1 MKTLES
7 RLNEKLDKSGD
18 CWVFTGTKSHGYGL
32 IWVGRTGTHGTAEY
46 YRQHGLKPAHRA
58 AYELWVGP
66 IPEGMVIC
74 HRCDNPPCC
83 NPDHLF
89 PGTYV
94 ENMQDCSR
102 KGRLAQQK
110 RIPTKAIGFS
120 QEGNEIK

>member
-1 MKTLES
+1 MQTLES
-7 RLNEKLDKSGD
+7 RFNAKLDKSGD
-18 CWVFTGTKSHGYGL
+18 CWLWTAGKYGRGYGHFY
-32 IWVGRTGTHGTAEY
+32 VGRTGTHGTAEY
-46 YRQHGLKPAHRA
+46 YRQHGMKPAHRV

-66 IPEGMVIC
+66 IPKGMVIC
-74 HRCDNPPCC
+74 HKCDNPPCC

-110 RIPTKAIGFS
+110 RIQTKDI
-120 QEGNEIK
+120 